1 MGIVF
6 RKELN
11 MEELTK
17 DKKTL
22 EKYFDDDAQ
31 GLDVQGYLDRIGYS
45 GPLEPTMET
54 LKGLQ
59 KAHVYSVP
67 YEDLDIRAG
76 KYISVSLPD
85 IYDKIVRR
93 RRGGYCFE
101 LNGLFAW
108 LLRKLGFD
116 VVEYY
121 GRYLEGEPLEMP
133 MRRHRIARVVL
144 DGKRY
149 IADVGVGVQAPV
161 WPIEIKEDI
170 VQEIDG
176 EDYRMIKH
184 PALGWLVQ
192 GIYKGEWNRIYS
204 FTEDAQFPIDF
215 EMPNHW
221 CVTHPD
227 SIFKNITMVY
237 IRTPEGRNTMTE
249 VVGEDG
255 EMVPEFRR
263 FTKDGVAACRTKTK
277 EEYDKAL
284 HDHFGIVL

>member
-1 MGIVF
+1 MAD
-6 RKELN
+6 EL
-11 MEELTK
+11 K
-17 DKKTL
+17 
-22 EKYFDDDAQ
+22 KYFNDDAE
-31 GLDVQGYLDRIGYS
+31 GLKVQGYLDRIGYR
-45 GPLEPTMET
+45 GPLELNMET

-85 IYDKIVRR
+85 IYDKIVNR

-133 MRRHRIARVVL
+133 MRRHRIARVTL
-144 DGKRY
+144 DGKNY
-149 IADVGVGVQAPV
+149 ICDVGVGVQAPV
-161 WPIEIKEDI
+161 WPILIEADTI
-170 VQEIDG
+170 QNIDG
-176 EDYRMIKH
+176 EDYRMIRH

-192 GIYKGEWNRIYS
+192 GMHKGEWNRIYS
-204 FTEDAQFPIDF
+204 FTEDPQFPIDF

-237 IRTPEGRNTMTE
+237 IRTKKGRNTMTE
-249 VVGEDG
+249 VLDDNGKT
-255 EMVPEFRR
+255 VPEFRR
-263 FTKDGVAACRTKTK
+263 FTPDGVIACRTYTK
-277 EEYDKAL
+277 EEYNKAL
-284 HDHFGIVL
+284 YEYFGIVL